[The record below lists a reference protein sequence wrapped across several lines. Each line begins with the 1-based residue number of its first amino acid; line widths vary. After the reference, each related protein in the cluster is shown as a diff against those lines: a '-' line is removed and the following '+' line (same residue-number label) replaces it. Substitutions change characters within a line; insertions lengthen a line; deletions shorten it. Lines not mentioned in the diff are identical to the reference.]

1 MISFREQSMALES
14 REILLIKFN
23 IYTDYIFRKLIHV
36 ASPLIINND
45 TLRLRYTYI
54 SQYRKFER
62 NYSLPVQILEFTVAK
77 NFQPVKY
84 FRNDASSPSH
94 PSFSSISCQ
103 PTFEEREKKT
113 NKKGSYST
121 VTLQTVSRV
130 EKTIHARA
138 ILPQVSRVGPGAPY
152 RTSTSRRKVGG
163 RRVSGLTPREIESK
177 GVDGEERREKEEKK
191 EKREK
196 EREKGSSN
204 VSSFE
209 PRSLRGGRKSSPRY
223 VYNVR

>member
-1 MISFREQSMALES
+1 MTRS
-14 REILLIKFN
+14 
-23 IYTDYIFRKLIHV
+23 DYSVFIFHEM
-36 ASPLIINND
+36 
-45 TLRLRYTYI
+45 
-54 SQYRKFER
+54 YRKFNEITHFQ
-62 NYSLPVQILEFTVAK
+62 SKFTVAK
-77 NFQPVKY
+77 NFQPVKH
-84 FRNDASSPSH
+84 FQNDASSQSPANQLSKKG
-94 PSFSSISCQ
+94 
-103 PTFEEREKKT
+103 EKKT
-113 NKKGSYST
+113 NKQTKKRRKESYST

-177 GVDGEERREKEEKK
+177 GVDEERREER
-191 EKREK
+191 KRKRKRNER

>member
-1 MISFREQSMALES
+1 MKLLTSNPNSRSPKISNPLNIFKTTLHLHPIPHSLLNLLPTNFR
-14 REILLIKFN
+14 
-23 IYTDYIFRKLIHV
+23 RKE
-36 ASPLIINND
+36 
-45 TLRLRYTYI
+45 
-54 SQYRKFER
+54 K
-62 NYSLPVQILEFTVAK
+62 
-77 NFQPVKY
+77 
-84 FRNDASSPSH
+84 
-94 PSFSSISCQ
+94 
-103 PTFEEREKKT
+103 KKT
-113 NKKGSYST
+113 NKQTKKRRKESYST

-177 GVDGEERREKEEKK
+177 GVDEERREER
-191 EKREK
+191 KRKRKRNER